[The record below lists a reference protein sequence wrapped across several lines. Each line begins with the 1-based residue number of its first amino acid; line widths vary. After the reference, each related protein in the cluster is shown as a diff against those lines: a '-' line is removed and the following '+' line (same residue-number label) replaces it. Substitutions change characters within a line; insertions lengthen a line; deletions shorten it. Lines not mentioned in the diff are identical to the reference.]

1 MSFARSRRTF
11 LRNSAL
17 ATAGTFLVPQFLKAY
32 ANAAPYAEGRTLII
46 VQLSGGN
53 DGLNAVIP
61 HGNDIYYQKRPNL
74 AIAKEDLWKANDMLG
89 FHKEL
94 SVLRDLYEK
103 GELCV
108 VNNVGYPDPD
118 RSHFRSMD
126 IWHTASASHE
136 FLSTGWLG
144 RYLDAQQGLAPYAA
158 IELNDTLS
166 LALKGQ
172 EARGFAMRN
181 VRQLRTNTRSK
192 LIQAVNKLDPHHDHP
207 TVDYLYKT
215 LADTVSSADYL
226 FETANKT
233 GKASNDYP
241 GGDLGRGLRQIA
253 DLMTGGCTSHI
264 YYADMGGFDTH
275 VNQKNQQEHLFRQY
289 SEAMT
294 AFVKDLKS
302 NDLWDKTLVM
312 TFSEFGR
319 RVAENGSRGTD
330 HGAANNVYLMG
341 GKLKKA
347 GFYNE
352 APNLSILDNGDLKYS
367 VDFRQIYATLLT
379 NWLQVPEKQGLG
391 AAFAPLRIV

>member
-1 MSFARSRRTF
+1 MSHTRRQF
-11 LRNSAL
+11 LRHSTL
-17 ATAGTFLVPQFLKAY
+17 ATAGTLLVPQFLRAY
-32 ANAAPYAEGRTLII
+32 ANAAPYAEGRVLII

-61 HGNDIYYQKRPNL
+61 HADDRYYQKRPTL
-74 AIAKEDLWKANDMLG
+74 AVPKDELWKATDTLG
-89 FHKEL
+89 FHNEL
-94 SVLRDLYEK
+94 GILRQLYEA
-103 GELCV
+103 GDLCV

-126 IWHTASASHE
+126 IWHTASHANE

-144 RYLDAQQGLAPYAA
+144 RYLDGHNDLAPYAA

-181 VRQLRTNTRSK
+181 ARQLRSSTRNP
-192 LIQAVNKLDPHHDHP
+192 LIQAINEREPEHDHE
-207 TVDYLYKT
+207 TVGYLYKT
-215 LADTVSSADYL
+215 LADTIASAEYL
-226 FETANKT
+226 FETSVKT

-241 GGDLGRGLRQIA
+241 GGPLGRSLKQIA

-275 VNQKNQQEHLFRQY
+275 VNQKNQQERLFKQY

-294 AFVKDLKS
+294 ALVADLKR
-302 NDLWDKTLVM
+302 NNLWNKTLVM

-341 GKLKKA
+341 GQLKKA
-347 GFYNE
+347 GFYNA
-352 APNLSILDNGDLKYS
+352 APDLGDLQSGDLKHS
-367 VDFRQIYATLLT
+367 IDFRQIYATI
-379 NWLQVPEKQGLG
+379 LQDWFQESRLQGGLQGFQSLG
-391 AAFAPLRIV
+391 II